1 MKLAENNESLAEN
14 KILILYILNK
24 MHRPIPN
31 NVLYNLIITVLDMN
45 YFYYQQFLLDLIESK
60 YVTTFEKD
68 SKKLYEITEK
78 GQETLKLTQDLL
90 PGILK
95 LKFDTTFKDQLKQ
108 AKDKESII
116 AEFTPINENSYIVS
130 CKINENGNN
139 IFEVKV
145 LASSREQAKNIVDN
159 WKNNAES
166 YYPKILDLL
175 LNKGNEKMDE

>member
-1 MKLAENNESLAEN
+1 MQKSILDVRKVKQENNL
-14 KILILYILNK
+14 
-24 MHRPIPN
+24 
-31 NVLYNLIITVLDMN
+31 
-45 YFYYQQFLLDLIESK
+45 
-60 YVTTFEKD
+60 
-68 SKKLYEITEK
+68 
-78 GQETLKLTQDLL
+78 
-90 PGILK
+90 
-95 LKFDTTFKDQLKQ
+95 
-108 AKDKESII
+108 
-116 AEFTPINENSYIVS
+116 NENRHLAHFYFINQTSMYKSTPSS